1 MRLTDK
7 VVLVTGGSRG
17 LGKAICFGLA
27 AEGARVAVNYFRCA
41 AKGVDLVAEA
51 DAIVREIGK
60 RYAAPAVAVPALA
73 VPADMASEA
82 DILAMFQY
90 TEAALGPLDVL
101 VNNAAALASGPIT
114 KYTEA
119 EWNYVFQV
127 NVTGAFLACR
137 EFVRRLLETHRKGRI
152 VNIASQAA
160 FLGSTS
166 GHLPYDSSKGAVVS
180 MTRALAREVAGKGIN
195 VNAVAPGMIRTE
207 MVASRLAADEDKYIA
222 RIPLHR
228 IATVEEI
235 SDIVTFL
242 ASDRAGYMT
251 GTTVDATGGMM
262 MR

>member
-1 MRLTDK
+1 MGLTDK

-27 AEGARVAVNYFRCA
+27 AEGAKVAVNYFRNA
-41 AKGVDLVAEA
+41 DKGVDLVAEA
-51 DAIVREIGK
+51 DAVVAEIAG
-60 RYAAPAVAVPALA
+60 RHGTAALA
-73 VPADMASEA
+73 VPGDMASEA
-82 DILAMFQY
+82 DILAMFELVQRK
-90 TEAALGPLDVL
+90 LGPLDVL
-101 VNNAAALASGPIT
+101 VNNAAALAGGPIT

-137 EFVRRLLETHRKGRI
+137 EFVRRLLDAGRKGRI

-180 MTRALAREVAGKGIN
+180 MTRALAREVAAKGIN

-207 MVASRLAADEDKYIA
+207 MVAGRLAADEDKYIA

-235 SDIVTFL
+235 ADIVTFL
-242 ASDRAGYMT
+242 ASDRASYMT
-251 GTTVDATGGMM
+251 GTTLDATGGMM

>member
-27 AEGARVAVNYFRCA
+27 AEGAKVAVNYFHNA
-41 AKGVDLVAEA
+41 AKGIDLVAEA
-51 DAIVREIGK
+51 DAVVAEIASRHGT
-60 RYAAPAVAVPALA
+60 AALA
-73 VPADMASEA
+73 VGGDMGSEA
-82 DILAMFQY
+82 DILAMF
-90 TEAALGPLDVL
+90 ELVERKLGPLDVL
-101 VNNAAALASGPIT
+101 INNAAALASGPIT

-127 NVTGAFLACR
+127 NVTGTFIACR
-137 EFVRRLLETHRKGRI
+137 EFVRRLLDKDRKGRI

-180 MTRALAREVAGKGIN
+180 MTRSLAREVAGKGIN

-207 MVASRLAADEDKYIA
+207 MVAGRLAADEDKYIA

-228 IATVEEI
+228 IATVQEI

-242 ASDRAGYMT
+242 ASDRASYMT
-251 GTTVDATGGMM
+251 GTTLDATGGMM

>member
-1 MRLTDK
+1 MGLADK

-27 AEGARVAVNYFRCA
+27 AEGAKVAVNYFRNA
-41 AKGVDLVAEA
+41 DKGIDLVAEA
-51 DAIVREIGK
+51 DAVVAEIAG
-60 RYAAPAVAVPALA
+60 RNGTAALA
-73 VPADMASEA
+73 VPGDMASEA
-82 DILAMFQY
+82 DILAMFELVQRK
-90 TEAALGPLDVL
+90 LGPLDVL

-137 EFVRRLLETHRKGRI
+137 EFVRRLLAEGRKGRI

-207 MVASRLAADEDKYIA
+207 MVAGRLAADEDKYIA

-228 IATVEEI
+228 IATVQEI

-242 ASDRAGYMT
+242 ASDRASYMT
-251 GTTVDATGGMM
+251 GTTLDATGGMM

>member
-17 LGKAICFGLA
+17 LGKEICLGLA
-27 AEGARVAVNYFRCA
+27 AEGAKVAVNYFCNA
-41 AKGVDLVAEA
+41 DKGIDLVAEA
-51 DAIVREIGK
+51 DAVVAEIAG
-60 RYAAPAVAVPALA
+60 RYGMAALA
-73 VPADMASEA
+73 VGGDMASET
-82 DILAMFQY
+82 DILAMF
-90 TEAALGPLDVL
+90 ELVERKLGPLDVL

-119 EWNYVFQV
+119 QWNYVFQV
-127 NVTGAFLACR
+127 NVTGTFIACR
-137 EFVRRLLETHRKGRI
+137 EFVRRLLEKNRQGRI

-180 MTRALAREVAGKGIN
+180 MTRALAREVAGRGIN

-207 MVASRLAADEDKYIA
+207 MVAGRLAADEDKYLA

-228 IATVEEI
+228 IATVQEI

-242 ASDRAGYMT
+242 ASDRASYMT
-251 GTTVDATGGMM
+251 GTTLDATGGMM

>member
-1 MRLTDK
+1 MGLTDK

-27 AEGARVAVNYFRCA
+27 AEGAKVAVNYFRNA
-41 AKGVDLVAEA
+41 DKGIDLVAEA
-51 DAIVREIGK
+51 DAVVAEIAA
-60 RYAAPAVAVPALA
+60 RYGTAALA
-73 VPADMASEA
+73 VPGDMASEA
-82 DILAMFQY
+82 DILAMFEFVQRK
-90 TEAALGPLDVL
+90 LGPLDVL

-137 EFVRRLLETHRKGRI
+137 EFVRRLLDAGRKGRI

-207 MVASRLAADEDKYIA
+207 MVAGRLAADEDKYIA

-228 IATVEEI
+228 IATVQEI

-242 ASDRAGYMT
+242 ASDRASYMT
-251 GTTVDATGGMM
+251 GTTLDATGGMM

>member
-1 MRLTDK
+1 MQLTDK

-17 LGKAICFGLA
+17 LGKALCLGLA
-27 AEGARVAVNYFRCA
+27 AEGAKVGVNYFHNA
-41 AKGVDLVAEA
+41 AKGIDLVAEA
-51 DAIVREIGK
+51 DAVVADIAE
-60 RYAAPAVAVPALA
+60 RYGTEAIAVGG
-73 VPADMASEA
+73 DMASEA
-82 DILAMFQY
+82 DILAMLD
-90 TEAALGPLDVL
+90 TVESKLGPLDVL

-127 NVTGAFLACR
+127 NVTGTFTACR
-137 EFVRRLLETHRKGRI
+137 EFVRRLLDQDRTGRI

-166 GHLPYDSSKGAVVS
+166 GHLPYDCSKGAVVS
-180 MTRALAREVAGKGIN
+180 MTRSLAREVAGKGIN
-195 VNAVAPGMIRTE
+195 VNAIAPGMIRTE
-207 MVASRLAADEDKYIA
+207 MVAGRLAADEDKYLA

-235 SDIVTFL
+235 ADIVTFL
-242 ASDRAGYMT
+242 ASDRASYMT
-251 GTTVDATGGMM
+251 GTTIDATGGMM

>member
-1 MRLTDK
+1 MQLTDK

-17 LGKAICFGLA
+17 LGKALCLGLA
-27 AEGARVAVNYFRCA
+27 AEGAKVAVNYFRNA
-41 AKGVDLVAEA
+41 AKGIDLVAEA
-51 DAIVREIGK
+51 DVVVADITERYGTEAI
-60 RYAAPAVAVPALA
+60 AVGG
-73 VPADMASEA
+73 DMSSEA
-82 DILAMFQY
+82 DILAMLD
-90 TEAALGPLDVL
+90 TVESKLGPLDVL

-114 KYTEA
+114 NYTEA

-127 NVTGAFLACR
+127 NVTGTFTACR
-137 EFVRRLLETHRKGRI
+137 EFVRRLLEQDRQGRI

-166 GHLPYDSSKGAVVS
+166 GHLPYDCSKGAVVS
-180 MTRALAREVAGKGIN
+180 MTRSLAREVAGKGIN

-207 MVASRLAADEDKYIA
+207 MVAGRLAADEDKYLA

-235 SDIVTFL
+235 SNIVTFL
-242 ASDRAGYMT
+242 ASDRASYMT
-251 GTTVDATGGMM
+251 GTTLDATGGMM

>member
-17 LGKAICFGLA
+17 LGKAICLGLA
-27 AEGARVAVNYFRCA
+27 AEGAKVAVNYFHNA
-41 AKGVDLVAEA
+41 AKGIDLVAEA
-51 DAIVREIGK
+51 GAVVAEIASRHGT
-60 RYAAPAVAVPALA
+60 AALA
-73 VPADMASEA
+73 VGGDMGSEA
-82 DILAMFQY
+82 DILAMF
-90 TEAALGPLDVL
+90 ELVERKLGPLDVL
-101 VNNAAALASGPIT
+101 INNAAALASGPIT

-127 NVTGAFLACR
+127 NDTGTFIACR
-137 EFVRRLLETHRKGRI
+137 EFVRRLLDKDRKGRI

-180 MTRALAREVAGKGIN
+180 MTRSLAREVAGKGIN

-207 MVASRLAADEDKYIA
+207 MVAGRLAADEDKYIA

-228 IATVEEI
+228 IATVQEI

-242 ASDRAGYMT
+242 ASDRASYMT
-251 GTTVDATGGMM
+251 GTTLDATGGMM

>member
-1 MRLTDK
+1 MQLTDK

-17 LGKAICFGLA
+17 LGKALCLGLA
-27 AEGARVAVNYFRCA
+27 AEGAKVAVNYFRNA
-41 AKGVDLVAEA
+41 AKGIDLVDEA
-51 DAIVREIGK
+51 DAVVAEIAG
-60 RYAAPAVAVPALA
+60 RHGTEAIAVGG
-73 VPADMASEA
+73 DMASEA
-82 DILAMFQY
+82 DILAMLDTVRQK
-90 TEAALGPLDVL
+90 LGPMDVL

-114 KYTEA
+114 QYTQA
-119 EWNYVFQV
+119 QWNYVFQV
-127 NVTGAFLACR
+127 NVTGTFIACR
-137 EFVRRLLETHRKGRI
+137 EFVRRLLEQGRTGRI

-180 MTRALAREVAGKGIN
+180 MTRALAREVAAKGIN

-207 MVASRLAADEDKYIA
+207 MVAGRLAADEDKYLA

-242 ASDRAGYMT
+242 ASARASYMT
-251 GTTVDATGGMM
+251 GTTIDATGGMM

>member
-27 AEGARVAVNYFRCA
+27 AEGAKVAVNYFHNA
-41 AKGVDLVAEA
+41 AKGIDLVAEA
-51 DAIVREIGK
+51 GAVVAEIASRHGT
-60 RYAAPAVAVPALA
+60 AALA
-73 VPADMASEA
+73 VGGDMGSEA
-82 DILAMFQY
+82 DILAMF
-90 TEAALGPLDVL
+90 ELVERKLGPLDVL
-101 VNNAAALASGPIT
+101 INNAAALASGPIT

-127 NVTGAFLACR
+127 NVTGTFIACR
-137 EFVRRLLETHRKGRI
+137 EFVRRLLDKDRKGRI

-180 MTRALAREVAGKGIN
+180 MTRSLAREVAGKGIN

-207 MVASRLAADEDKYIA
+207 MVAGRLAADEDKYIA

-228 IATVEEI
+228 IATVQEI

-242 ASDRAGYMT
+242 ASDRASYMT
-251 GTTVDATGGMM
+251 GTTLDATGGMM

>member
-1 MRLTDK
+1 MHLTDK
-7 VVLVTGGSRG
+7 AVLVTGGSRG
-17 LGKAICFGLA
+17 LGKAICLGLA
-27 AEGARVAVNYFRCA
+27 AEGAKVAVNYFRSA

-51 DAIVREIGK
+51 DAVVDEIAN
-60 RYAAPAVAVPALA
+60 RYGTAALA
-73 VPADMASEA
+73 VPGDMASEA
-82 DILAMFQY
+82 EILAMF
-90 TEAALGPLDVL
+90 ELVEGKLGPLDAL

-114 KYTEA
+114 GYTEA
-119 EWNYVFQV
+119 QWNYVFQV
-127 NVTGAFLACR
+127 NVTGTFIACR
-137 EFVRRLLETHRKGRI
+137 EFVRRLLDAGRTGRI

-180 MTRALAREVAGKGIN
+180 MTRAIAREVAPKGIN

-207 MVASRLAADEDKYIA
+207 MVAGRLAADEDKYLS

-228 IATVEEI
+228 IATVQEI

>member
-1 MRLTDK
+1 MGLTDK

-27 AEGARVAVNYFRCA
+27 AEGAKVAVNYFHNA
-41 AKGVDLVAEA
+41 AKGIDLVAEA
-51 DAIVREIGK
+51 DAVVAEIASRHGT
-60 RYAAPAVAVPALA
+60 AALA
-73 VPADMASEA
+73 VGGDMGSEA
-82 DILAMFQY
+82 DILAMF
-90 TEAALGPLDVL
+90 EFVEGKLGPIDVL

-127 NVTGAFLACR
+127 NVTGTFIACR
-137 EFVRRLLETHRKGRI
+137 EFVRRLLDKDRKGRI

-180 MTRALAREVAGKGIN
+180 MTRSLAREVAGKGIN

-207 MVASRLAADEDKYIA
+207 MVAGRLAADEDKYIA

-228 IATVEEI
+228 IATVQEI

-242 ASDRAGYMT
+242 ASDRASYMT
-251 GTTVDATGGMM
+251 GTTLDATGGMM